1 MRRTAFTAWLAV
13 ALAAT
18 AAAAQ
23 TASPLALGSRAPRA
37 DVKMK
42 NVDGRELAIAD
53 VVGPKGTLVIFTCN
67 HCPFVKQWESRIVD
81 LGNTFAAK
89 GVGVI
94 AINANDPAA
103 YAEDGY
109 ENMQARARER
119 GMKYPYVVDATS
131 AVAKAFGATRTPEA
145 FLFDRDGKLVYHGT
159 IDDNGREPEQVKEP
173 YLRNALEAVV
183 DGRVPPKQETK
194 SLGCTIKFRT

>member
-1 MRRTAFTAWLAV
+1 MTRTAFAAGLAV
-13 ALAAT
+13 ALAVT

-23 TASPLALGSRAPRA
+23 TASPLALGSKAPMT

-42 NVDGRELAIAD
+42 SVDGREVAIAD
-53 VVGPKGTLVIFTCN
+53 VIGPKGTLVIFTCN

-94 AINANDPAA
+94 AINANDPVA
-103 YAEDGY
+103 YAEDSY